1 MAIKEES
8 ESMLQFPSDF
18 FWGAATAAHQVEGNN
33 KHSDFWL
40 MENMEGSLYKE
51 PSGDAV
57 DHYRLYRED
66 IALLAKL
73 GLNTYR
79 FSIEW
84 ARIEPEEGQFNEAAI
99 NHYRDVLETC
109 KKLNITPIV
118 TLHHFSSPHWL
129 IRDGGWESEG
139 TPARFAKY
147 CAYVMRELGTW
158 IPYVC
163 TINEANI
170 AIGIAKMIKQFES
183 GGTSA
188 AQVGM
193 NTDMQEQMKK
203 YYSELS
209 NVFGI
214 PPQEVHTF
222 LQPRTEKGLEIIF
235 QAHMGARTAIR
246 QTSPHTQVGITLSLY
261 DAQSIPG
268 GEELAAHSLQE
279 EFLQFLPYLQDDDF
293 FGLQNYTREI
303 YGPDGVLASPAEMEK
318 TEMGYEFY
326 PEGLEKV
333 IRYVSKH
340 WSKPIIVTENGV
352 ATNEDERRVAFIDRA
367 LKGVHACIADGIPVK
382 GYMHWSLLDNFEWQL
397 GYSKRFGLIEVD
409 RTTQR
414 RIPKFSAHYLGSI
427 AQINALSKI

>member
-1 MAIKEES
+1 
-8 ESMLQFPSDF
+8 MLQFPSDF

-33 KHSDFWL
+33 THSDFWL

-147 CAYVMRELGTW
+147 CAHVMRELGTW

-163 TINEANI
+163 TINEVNI
-170 AIGIAKMIKQFES
+170 AIGIAKMIKQFVS

-214 PPQEVHTF
+214 PPMRCKH
-222 LQPRTEKGLEIIF
+222 
-235 QAHMGARTAIR
+235 
-246 QTSPHTQVGITLSLY
+246 
-261 DAQSIPG
+261 
-268 GEELAAHSLQE
+268 
-279 EFLQFLPYLQDDDF
+279 F
-293 FGLQNYTREI
+293 FNRVQKKDWR
-303 YGPDGVLASPAEMEK
+303 SS
-318 TEMGYEFY
+318 
-326 PEGLEKV
+326 
-333 IRYVSKH
+333 SKH
-340 WSKPIIVTENGV
+340 IWGQGPQFGRLVLIRKLGLRCLSMMPNPSQVERSWLLILCKRSFCNFSLTCRMMISSACKIIHVRSMV
-352 ATNEDERRVAFIDRA
+352 QM
-367 LKGVHACIADGIPVK
+367 AC
-382 GYMHWSLLDNFEWQL
+382 
-397 GYSKRFGLIEVD
+397 
-409 RTTQR
+409 
-414 RIPKFSAHYLGSI
+414 
-427 AQINALSKI
+427 

>member
-1 MAIKEES
+1 
-8 ESMLQFPSDF
+8 
-18 FWGAATAAHQVEGNN
+18 
-33 KHSDFWL
+33 
-40 MENMEGSLYKE
+40 
-51 PSGDAV
+51 
-57 DHYRLYRED
+57 
-66 IALLAKL
+66 
-73 GLNTYR
+73 
-79 FSIEW
+79 
-84 ARIEPEEGQFNEAAI
+84 
-99 NHYRDVLETC
+99 
-109 KKLNITPIV
+109 LNITPIV